1 MRSEKRQETKKKQ
14 QAKPRHPSLPVSCTV
29 SNIMNQFG
37 GAMGAGYP
45 DEVEVVVE
53 VEGSTGKTGVDS
65 VPAAVAGVTG
75 VSKETSPLSTALSA
89 SWALA
94 SYRGVA
100 SPATTAGVPGMPAP
114 LTMPRPGIIGVF
126 KELVDVLPFAPKGK
140 LLSKAPLR
148 ELLEV
153 FGRLVVA
160 LKLPQPL
167 PWWELL
173 AAPAVAWPFGPSW
186 SSSTP
191 ESFHGLR

>member
-1 MRSEKRQETKKKQ
+1 MGIVFAVVKKARNKEEAAS
-14 QAKPRHPSLPVSCTV
+14 QAKPSLPSDLVSV

-37 GAMGAGYP
+37 GAIGAGYP
-45 DEVEVVVE
+45 EVEEVVE
-53 VEGSTGKTGVDS
+53 VEVSTGKTGVDS
-65 VPAAVAGVTG
+65 APAAVAGVTG

-94 SYRGVA
+94 SYLGVA
-100 SPATTAGVPGMPAP
+100 SPTTTAGVPGMPAP

-126 KELVDVLPFAPKGK
+126 KELVDALPFAPKGK

-148 ELLEV
+148 ELLDV
-153 FGRLVVA
+153 LGRLVAA

-173 AAPAVAWPFGPSW
+173 AAPAVA
-186 SSSTP
+186 
-191 ESFHGLR
+191 